1 MILDVLAVAAGGAL
15 GAVLRFGLLRREAGR
30 AERAPSAWD
39 PAARATFAA
48 NVGGCALFGF
58 WGAAAA
64 SVRFSA
70 PPQTEFGAA
79 LDLFMLTG
87 LCGGWTTFSTVIA
100 DGVRLGSERSSRS
113 AFTYAA
119 STLVA
124 GILALWIGLRFA
136 G

>member
-1 MILDVLAVAAGGAL
+1 MILDVLAVAGGGAL
-15 GAVLRFGLLRREAGR
+15 GALLRFGLLRREEGR

-39 PAARATFAA
+39 PAARATFTA
-48 NVGGCALFGF
+48 NVGGCALCGL
-58 WGAAAA
+58 WGAATA
-64 SVRFSA
+64 SGRFGGI
-70 PPQTEFGAA
+70 PPTEFGAA
-79 LDLFMLTG
+79 LDLFVLTG

-113 AFTYAA
+113 AFIYAA

-124 GILALWIGLRFA
+124 GILALWTGLRVA